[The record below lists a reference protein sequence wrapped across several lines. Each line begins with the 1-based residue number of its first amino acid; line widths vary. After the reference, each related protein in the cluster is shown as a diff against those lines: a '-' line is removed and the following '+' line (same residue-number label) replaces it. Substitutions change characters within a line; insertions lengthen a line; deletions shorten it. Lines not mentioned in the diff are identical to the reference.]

1 MAKRN
6 KRVVRRVYEQGRE
19 ITMSFP
25 KQKTSTEQAKLGHA
39 VKPTG
44 SPIPKKTAEG
54 RKDYLLRPKPS
65 TSVPPQPIF
74 KEHYELPLRYG
85 TTRLTLLVKDPFW
98 IFAYWEIALG
108 SLEAIGKKIG
118 QQAQAAAKV
127 VLRMYDVTL
136 VDFNG
141 SNANSYFDIEV
152 GPHADHWYVNLWR
165 DSVSYLGEIGLRT
178 LEGAFFA
185 LARSNAVHTPAVGY
199 STRSEQIWME
209 VKDEATSPAFIIP
222 RVRTKPDLKAPKP
235 TESYSGKRKE
245 VVYYLTEAE
254 IRSYYARLGT
264 VLREIIGT
272 NLVKLWGRK
281 ERDWF
286 ILEGETLQERQAILS
301 HLPREYLLKRLIIG
315 ASESLLIGAS
325 EQHKPLPGAS
335 DFLHEKIKRKFFFEL
350 ATELIVYGRTE
361 PNAEVWLG
369 DKKIPLRPDGTFS
382 LRFALA
388 DGQTPLE
395 FKAISVDGQQKRKI
409 DTYIQRVTHYAD
421 EDREKD

>member
-1 MAKRN
+1 MAKKS
-6 KRVVRRVYEQGRE
+6 KRVVRRVYERGRE

-25 KQKTSTEQAKLGHA
+25 KQQTATAQAKLLPS
-39 VKPTG
+39 VKPTEP
-44 SPIPKKTAEG
+44 PIPKKTAER
-54 RKDYLLRPKPS
+54 RKDYLLQPKPS
-65 TSVPPQPIF
+65 TSVLPQPIF
-74 KEHYELPLRYG
+74 KENYELPLRYG

-98 IFAYWEIALG
+98 IFAYWEIAPS
-108 SLEAIGKKIG
+108 SLEAIRKRIG
-118 QQAQAAAKV
+118 QQALAAAKV

-141 SNANSYFDIEV
+141 SNANSFFDIEV
-152 GPHADHWYVNLWR
+152 GAHAANWYVNLWR
-165 DSVSYLGEIGLRT
+165 DDVSYVGEIGLRT
-178 LEGAFFA
+178 LEGTFFA
-185 LARSNAVHTPAVGY
+185 LARSNVVHTPAVGY

-209 VKDEATSPAFIIP
+209 VKDEAASPAYVIS
-222 RVRTKPDLKAPKP
+222 RAGTKQDLRQSRSTKSSPD
-235 TESYSGKRKE
+235 KRI
-245 VVYYLTEAE
+245 YYLNEAD
-254 IRSYYARLGT
+254 IRSYYARLGS

-281 ERDWF
+281 ERDWVF
-286 ILEGETLQERQAILS
+286 LEGETSQERQAILS
-301 HLPREYLLKRLIIG
+301 RLPREYLLRRLIVG

-325 EQHKPLPGAS
+325 EQRQPPPGAS

-421 EDREKD
+421 EDRETD